1 MIRMFEKIL
10 VPIDGSPVA
19 IEAATVAKSIAE
31 KFNSKITLIHVI
43 HHAAYS
49 VSDTP
54 LPASLIKGLDDDGN
68 QIIDQALEIFQNFNG
83 EVIKKIEYGHP
94 GIKITEFCNN
104 NNYSLV
110 VMGNRGISKVAKLLL
125 GSVSNYVL
133 HYASCPTLIV
143 HNKK

>member
-1 MIRMFEKIL
+1 MFDKIL

-19 IEAATVAKSIAE
+19 LEAATVARNIAE

-49 VSDTP
+49 MSDTP
-54 LPASLIKGLDDDGN
+54 LPDSLIKGLDDDGK
-68 QIIDQALEIFQNFNG
+68 QLLDQASEIFQNLNG
-83 EVIKKIEYGHP
+83 EVTKKISYGHP
-94 GIKITEFCNN
+94 GIKIAEFCNN
-104 NNYSLV
+104 NNYDLV
-110 VMGNRGISKVAKLLL
+110 VMGNRGMSQVAKLLI

-143 HNKK
+143 HNNK